1 MGCVATVRGALD
13 KVPGIAGVDIEVDNQ
28 EFSVSYDPAK
38 TDVDSILA
46 ALDAS
51 GESAKRK

>member
-13 KVPGIAGVDIEVDNQ
+13 KVPGVAGVDITADIKD
-28 EFSVSYDPAK
+28 FSVSYDPNA
-38 TDVDSILA
+38 TNVDSILA